1 MYFTWKN
8 RTAILFAN
16 GMLFLSAIGFSG
28 CGAVGSAP
36 SSSTSNNDPQAAV
49 SVSLAT
55 VPPTTMTVGGTA
67 SIAATVSNDS
77 SNSGVDW
84 SCTPSGS
91 CGTFNPVH
99 TASGAIATYT
109 APGVAGNIVITA
121 TATSNHSAAA
131 TANVSV
137 AASSGGNPTPS
148 GGPALIP
155 GQFVFLLRGETQNST
170 TFGIAGAVAFDQ
182 NGNVTGGEQNYVRDG
197 AANSPE
203 PGGDAISGGKL
214 TAGSNGM
221 ATLTL
226 VTNNSAVGING
237 TETFSIA
244 VVNSKHALIEEF
256 DASATASGSLDFQT
270 LSPGGLAE
278 INGQYV
284 WFVKGMRAT
293 YMETFGGLLTGDGAG
308 SGTITVDVN
317 DNGAGQHGGT
327 NTANY
332 TAPDT
337 FGRGTYTT
345 PAQTLLVYY
354 VVNSKVFRL
363 ATYDSGWADVG
374 SAYAGATNASNST
387 LHREFVFGDSSVSSL
402 GATYAAAGQMTFDG
416 NGNVSGF
423 ADVNESGQVT
433 AAAFT
438 GTYTMASNGYGS
450 ITIAPGNTQDV
461 SSLGLY
467 LADPTIN
474 FADPNSSAS
483 AGGGLFGVII
493 DLDTKIV
500 GTGELIVP
508 GSQASPPSGN
518 FAQQL
523 QASNANHEVDAVAA
537 ESFSGTAITGTED
550 LNDVF
555 NTGLKTAISSTAT
568 LTADATNPGRYLIQ
582 ASLASTPAQ
591 TQNLVIYQVSSTQF
605 LVIETDSIQFGAGI
619 LEQQQ

>member
-1 MYFTWKN
+1 MDFTRKTLT
-8 RTAILFAN
+8 TALLFTEVIL
-16 GMLFLSAIGFSG
+16 LFVVISFSG
-28 CGAVGSAP
+28 CGAVGSATTP
-36 SSSTSNNDPQAAV
+36 STTTPAAV
-49 SVSLAT
+49 TVSLGT
-55 VPPTTMTVGGTA
+55 VPPTTMNVGGAA
-67 SIAATVSNDS
+67 SLAATVLNDS

-84 SCTPSGS
+84 SCAPAGS
-91 CGTFNPVH
+91 CGSFNPAH
-99 TASGAIATYT
+99 TASGASSTFT
-109 APGVAGNIVITA
+109 APGVAGSVAIAA

-131 TANVSV
+131 TANVSIIV
-137 AASSGGNPTPS
+137 PSSGGSTPS
-148 GGPALIP
+148 GGPTLIS
-155 GQFVFLLRGETQNST
+155 GQFVFLLRGEIQNTT

-182 NGNVTGGEQNYVRDG
+182 NGNVTGGEQNYVSDG

-278 INGQYV
+278 INGQYA
-284 WFVKGMRAT
+284 WFVKGMRGI

-308 SGTITVDVN
+308 NGTVTVDVN
-317 DNGAGQHGGT
+317 DNGTGQHGGT

-354 VVNSKVFRL
+354 VVNSKVFRI
-363 ATYDSGWADVG
+363 ATYDTGWADVG
-374 SAYAGATNASNST
+374 SAYAGVTNASNAT
-387 LHREFVFGDSSVSSL
+387 LNQKFVFADSSLSSL

-508 GSQASPPSGN
+508 RSQASPPLGN

-523 QASNANHEVDAVAA
+523 QATNTNHEVDAVAA
-537 ESFSGTAITGTED
+537 ESFIGTAITGTED

-555 NTGLKTAISSTAT
+555 NTGLKTALSSTAT

-582 ASLASTPAQ
+582 GSLASTPAQ

-605 LVIETDSIQFGAGI
+605 LVLETDSSQFGAGL